1 MGMKAWAAAAMM
13 LGLAGGAEAG
23 GFAPATVT
31 TVSSVPA
38 PTVAPTALERLRY
51 VGPQMGRNVT
61 VPVNGIPV
69 ATIEWHR
76 DIQVR
81 VRTESG
87 ALLTPAEQDAVQAQA
102 LVCGRGE
109 VQGPTRRVEPNGT
122 LVIDYDC
129 AWLQDAQ

>member
-1 MGMKAWAAAAMM
+1 MKAWAAAAMI
-13 LGLAGGAEAG
+13 LGLAAGAEAG
-23 GFAPATVT
+23 GFAPVTTVT

-38 PTVAPTALERLRY
+38 PIVVPTPLEWLRY
-51 VGPQMGRNVT
+51 VGPQVGRNVT
-61 VPVNGIPV
+61 AQVDGVLRP
-69 ATIEWHR
+69 TIEWHR

-87 ALLTPAEQDAVQAQA
+87 ALLTPAEQDSVQSQA

-109 VQGPTRRVEPNGT
+109 VRGPTRRVEPNGT

-129 AWLQDAQ
+129 AWLQGTQ